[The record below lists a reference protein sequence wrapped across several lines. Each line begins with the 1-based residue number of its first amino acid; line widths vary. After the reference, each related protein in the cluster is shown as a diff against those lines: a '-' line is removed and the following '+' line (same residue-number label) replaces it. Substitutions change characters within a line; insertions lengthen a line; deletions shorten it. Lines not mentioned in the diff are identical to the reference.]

1 MTENITTTKYDI
13 KNRTFFFNEN
23 VSAKSVEQIILGIHE
38 INRQDDENEKTKIDY
53 IRKPINLI
61 LDSNGGEIYKG
72 MSMVNTIETSKTEVH
87 AYVYG
92 IAASMGV
99 ILSAICHKRFAHKR
113 SHFMIH
119 SLSAG
124 TVGEL
129 QWMKE
134 SVEQYNKL
142 QAMLDD
148 IITENSKIRQKKLD
162 AVRER
167 KQDWY
172 LTGEEALELGLVDEL
187 IVRDVG

>member
-1 MTENITTTKYDI
+1 MTENIITTKYDI

-53 IRKPINLI
+53 VRKPIRFI
-61 LDSNGGEIYKG
+61 VDSNGGEVYRG
-72 MSMVNTIETSKTEVH
+72 LGLVNTIETSKTEVH

-92 IAASMGV
+92 LAASMGV
-99 ILSAICHKRFAHKR
+99 ALSAICHKRFAHKR
-113 SHFMIH
+113 AHFMIH
-119 SLSAG
+119 SVSAG

-134 SVEQYNKL
+134 SVEQYDKL

-148 IITENSKIRQKKLD
+148 IITENSKIKQKKLD
-162 AVRER
+162 DVRER

-187 IVRDVG
+187 IVRNVG